1 MSPQTL
7 AAATV
12 GVGMA
17 GSLFA
22 GLGQRAAGQQ
32 EQAGFDY
39 NAEIDLLNMDNQMVA
54 NQQRYTQLVGK
65 QATAYAASGVD
76 ITRGSPLLMM
86 AATQGRGGRQAEE
99 IYQAGTEQS
108 TLDKYYG
115 KIAAWRGTV
124 GGIGTFLGGISRS
137 AIGYLNATGYMP
149 KDKSNPSGSGSD
161 INSGDWINWRGIEDI
176 TGRG

>member
-1 MSPQTL
+1 MSPQTM
-7 AAATV
+7 AAANL
-12 GVGMA
+12 GVGIA

-22 GLGQRAAGQQ
+22 GLGQRAAGKQ

-86 AATQGRGGRQAEE
+86 AATAGRGGRQAAE
-99 IYQAGTEQS
+99 IYEAGTEQS
-108 TLDKYYG
+108 ALDKYYG

-124 GGIGTFLGGISRS
+124 GGVGTFLSGISRS
-137 AIGYLNATGYMP
+137 ATGYLSAIDYLPGGNIPTDSTDPHGP
-149 KDKSNPSGSGSD
+149 DSTRSS
-161 INSGDWINWRGIEDI
+161 
-176 TGRG
+176 